1 MSLWNLMVGWFQ
13 DRRDRHYFLKDFNES
28 AKRAF
33 ISGHTDILLKAS
45 ISYGNS
51 EYRHAF
57 SKFMAGGFR
66 IKVEGGR
73 NLGREEVLSIGK
85 SLIANSTIVRT
96 MISLGWD
103 TLEIH
108 PSNSSSGLQWRLNEV
123 IYLS

>member
-13 DRRDRHYFLKDFNES
+13 DRRERQHFLNDFNQS

-33 ISGHTDILLKAS
+33 ISGNTDIMLKAS

-51 EYRHAF
+51 DYRHAF

-66 IKVEGGR
+66 IKVEGSGHLSR
-73 NLGREEVLSIGK
+73 DEVISIGK
-85 SLIANSTIVRT
+85 SLVGNPTITRT

-103 TLEIH
+103 TLEVY
-108 PSNSSSGLQWRLNEV
+108 PSGSSSGLQWRLQNN
-123 IYLS
+123 IYLP

>member
-1 MSLWNLMVGWFQ
+1 MSLWSLMVDWFQ
-13 DRRDRHYFLKDFNES
+13 DRKDRHYFLKDFNES

-45 ISYGNS
+45 ISYGNTN
-51 EYRHAF
+51 YRHAF

-66 IKVEGGR
+66 IKAEGGR
-73 NLGREEVLSIGK
+73 NLGRDEVMSIGK
-85 SLIANSTIVRT
+85 ALKDNPTIVRT

-108 PSNSSSGLQWRLNEV
+108 PSNSITGLQWRLNDI
-123 IYLS
+123 IYLP